1 MMRSMKKFYGLFPIL
16 VFIYIACG
24 QIQQNSIV
32 TPNQNPNGNLQPT
45 LNSIQAN
52 TFSQRCG
59 IAPCHVAGGLAP
71 FRLDALDQSFTNLV
85 DVQSLHNPN
94 KSRVAAGVP
103 NNSYILDI
111 IQGNGV
117 NGAVMPPGGN
127 SLLSPD
133 RVKQISDWITAG
145 AQNN

>member
-1 MMRSMKKFYGLFPIL
+1 MRNLTKTIWLLFLAYTFIL
-16 VFIYIACG
+16 LACG
-24 QIQQNSIV
+24 RVQDNGIV
-32 TPNQNPNGNLQPT
+32 NPNPNPNPGVQPT
-45 LNSIQAN
+45 LSSIQAT
-52 TFSQRCG
+52 TFSPRCG

-71 FRLDALDQSFTNLV
+71 FRLDNQAISFASLV
-85 DVQSLHNPN
+85 GVQSLHNPN
-94 KSRVAAGVP
+94 KQRVAANNT

-127 SLLSPD
+127 NLLGQSQ
-133 RVKQISDWITAG
+133 VQQISDWIAAG